1 MGLFDRLKGKGGEP
15 GQTAVT
21 FPAVLGAPAQ
31 GAFVAMGQIPD
42 EVFSTG
48 VLGICCGVEPDTGNV
63 YAPIEGRVT
72 QVADTLHAVGLE
84 AGGIELLIHVGIDTV
99 DMAGDGF
106 RVGVKEGQSVRK
118 GELLMTMDLG
128 KIRAAGH
135 PATVVLAVTNSDDF
149 ASVEPLA
156 SGAVRPG
163 NDILRVSR

>member
-1 MGLFDRLKGKGGEP
+1 MGLLNFLKGKGVEP
-15 GQTAVT
+15 GQAAVT
-21 FPAVLGAPAQ
+21 FPAVLGAPTQ

-63 YAPIEGRVT
+63 YAAIGGRVT

-106 RVGVKEGQSVRK
+106 RVGVKEGQRVQK
-118 GELLMTMDLG
+118 GDLLLTMDLD

-149 ASVEPLA
+149 TLVEPLA

-163 NDILRVSR
+163 DDILRISR